1 LRGLL
6 NMMKLSKR
14 LQAIAERVSSGARV
28 ADIGSDHALL
38 PVYLVQ
44 SGKVPSAIAGE
55 LNTGPYQAAC
65 KQTAAAGLNKVISVR
80 QGDGLNVLQPGEAD
94 TVTIAGMGGSLMA
107 SILEEG
113 RQGGMLEGVSEL
125 VLQPNVG
132 EEDVRRW
139 LVQWGWLLV
148 DELILEEDGHIYE
161 VLHAK
166 RQTGEDIVALNAQL
180 YPSSVTL
187 VGGLLLSQDWVYR
200 MGPYL
205 LQRPTAVFIQKWELE
220 LQKLGRI
227 YEQVSQ
233 SEHMESKKK
242 AESFQAEIQIIKE
255 VLACIQMDN

>member
-1 LRGLL
+1 
-6 NMMKLSKR
+6 MMKLSKR
-14 LQAIAERVSSGARV
+14 LQTIAERVSSGARI

-44 SGKVPSAIAGE
+44 SGKAPSAIAGE

-65 KQTAAAGLNKVISVR
+65 KQTAAAGLSKVISVR

-113 RQGGMLEGVSEL
+113 RQGGKLEGVSEL

-132 EEDVRRW
+132 EEEVRRW
-139 LVQWGWLLV
+139 LVQWDWLLI

-166 RQTGEDIVALNAQL
+166 RQADGGAGALNAQL
-180 YPSSVTL
+180 YPNSVTL
-187 VGGLLLSQDWVYR
+187 GGGVRLNQDWVYR

-205 LQRPTAVFIQKWELE
+205 LQRPTTVFTQKWELE
-220 LQKLGRI
+220 LQKLERI
-227 YEQVSQ
+227 HEQVSQ
-233 SEHMESKKK
+233 SELMESKKK
-242 AESFQAEIQIIKE
+242 AEAFQAEIQIIKE
-255 VLACIQMDN
+255 VLACMQVDN